1 MNILLLHQHYRS
13 PEKGG
18 AIRSYYLTKALAQA
32 GIRVTLI
39 TTHNEKKYAKEKSD
53 GIEIHYLPI
62 AYDNTF
68 AFSARIISFIKFT
81 WKASRLGTRMG
92 SFDYCYA
99 ISVPL
104 TVGIAAMWIKY
115 RLRIP
120 YIFEVGDLW
129 PEAPVQI
136 GAVKNLWA
144 QKLLYVLEK
153 KIYQSA
159 HSIVALS
166 PSIKQYIEGKVADKK
181 IHLIPN
187 MADCDYFLPE
197 DKPESENQLNIQP
210 NKFTVTYIG
219 TIGVANGLDYFLEC
233 ANTARKAALPV
244 QFVLMGAGAELERL
258 KKAKEKLGLTDVVF
272 IDFGSRER
280 VKEVLAYT
288 DACFVCY
295 KNLPVLQTG
304 SPNKYFDA
312 LAAGKLV
319 IINFAG
325 WIKLE
330 IELEKCGVALDPLH
344 PSDFVTQVS
353 SFLNNPQQ
361 LKQYQQ
367 NARALALKKYSRAQ
381 LSKEFT
387 KVFTNF

>member
-1 MNILLLHQHYRS
+1 VNVLLLHQHYRS

-18 AIRSYYLTKALAQA
+18 AIRSYYLIQALAKA
-32 GIRVTLI
+32 GARVTLI
-39 TTHNEKKYAKEKSD
+39 TTHNEKKYTKEKTD

-62 AYDNTF
+62 AYDNNF

-92 SFDYCYA
+92 NFDYCYA

-104 TVGIAAMWIKY
+104 TVGIAAMWIKH

-136 GAVKNLWA
+136 GAVKNVWV
-144 QKLLYVLEK
+144 QKSLYLLEK

-159 HSIVALS
+159 HAIVALS

-187 MADCDYFLPE
+187 MSDCDYFLPQ
-197 DKPESENQLNIQP
+197 DKPESKNQLNIHP
-210 NKFTVTYIG
+210 GKFTVTYIG

-233 ANTARKAALPV
+233 ANTARKAELPV
-244 QFVLMGAGAELERL
+244 QFFLMGAGAELDRL
-258 KKAKEKLGLTDVVF
+258 KKAREKLGLTNVVF

-280 VKEVLAYT
+280 VKEILAYT

-325 WIKLE
+325 WIKSE

-344 PSDFVTQVS
+344 PSDFVSQVS

-361 LKQYQQ
+361 LKQYQK
-367 NARALALKKYSRAQ
+367 NARALALKKYSRVQ
-381 LSKEFT
+381 LSKEFI
-387 KVFTNF
+387 KVFC